1 MTTLK
6 LLLAAHRLVVYQA
19 RSPADPL
26 ATTEVGESLVPF
38 AGHLSGESR
47 GDAAIV
53 SAR

>member
-26 ATTEVGESLVPF
+26 ATTEVGELLTLF
-38 AGHLSGESR
+38 AGHLRWE
-47 GDAAIV
+47 I
-53 SAR
+53 ARRCSHR